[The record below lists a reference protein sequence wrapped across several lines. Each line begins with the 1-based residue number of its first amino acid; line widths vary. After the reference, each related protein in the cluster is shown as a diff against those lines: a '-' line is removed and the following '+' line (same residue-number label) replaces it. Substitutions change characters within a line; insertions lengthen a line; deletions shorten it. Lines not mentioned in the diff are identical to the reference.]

1 MADVFLGIGD
11 TVVPKQSLCLYE
23 VYVLLRVID
32 YKQPNKHTSCCL
44 VISIALGR
52 NQGLGKGSVGW
63 DSLQRGSTAIVYGVV
78 RTSLRR

>member
-52 NQGLGKGSVGW
+52 NQVWGKGVWGGIAC
-63 DSLQRGSTAIVYGVV
+63 RGAALLLYTEWSGQV
-78 RTSLRR
+78 